1 MNSIYPYATLNGGPQ
16 FPLESVPNL
25 IREAIIG
32 AASKTKAPLPL
43 IFASAMAPVSLLCQG
58 LTDVSPAEGLTFPVS
73 CNFCT
78 VAESGER
85 KSTVDKLFMAPIH
98 KFEREAEIRYGNAIQ
113 QYETEREIW
122 EEELKALK
130 SNLNKQVKKNQPTEE
145 IKESI
150 RTHRETIPQEPF
162 RIKLLA
168 SDITPAA
175 LQFELY
181 KGGGSIGLHSAEG
194 DIILGGQ
201 AIQNLGLLNDLW
213 DGASFTVSRR
223 CSESFSVHGARLSAS
238 LMVQDAP
245 LRKYFKRAQQQ
256 ARGSGFLA
264 RFFFARP
271 DSTIGTRTG
280 PTLEGYQLLL
290 APYYRRLQ
298 QLIEDYAHK
307 TKTKA
312 RSDRQKLTFTP
323 EAQLRWGDISEYI
336 EREMAE
342 NGCYYSLRDFASK
355 EGNKVARLAALFH
368 HFNGDEGGIPEKTL
382 LDAQK
387 ISEWYLGEALF
398 LFGTKPAEP
407 QHIQDADLLWKWLN
421 ERFIDNGGWPLM
433 RSKISPGVPS
443 QLRKPGRL
451 QPALDHLCKTYRISV
466 AFYGRGM
473 YIAPYG
479 FHWQGNN
486 GQYY

>member
-1 MNSIYPYATLNGGPQ
+1 MNSIYPLATLNGGPQ

-32 AASKTKAPLPL
+32 TASKTKAPLPL
-43 IFASAMAPVSLLCQG
+43 IFASAMAPVSLVCQG

-73 CNFCT
+73 SNFLT

-85 KSTVDKLFMAPIH
+85 KSTVDKIFMAPIH
-98 KFEREAEIRYGNAIQ
+98 EFEREAGIRYGNTIQ

-122 EEELKALK
+122 EEVLKALK
-130 SNLNKQVKKNQPTEE
+130 SNLNKQVKNKQPTEE

-150 RTHRETIPQEPF
+150 REHRETIPQEPF
-162 RIKLLA
+162 RIQFLA

-175 LQFELY
+175 LQFQLH
-181 KGGGSIGLHSAEG
+181 KGGGSTGLHSAEG

-223 CSESFSVHGARLSAS
+223 CSESFSVHGARLSAN

-264 RFFFARP
+264 RFFIARP

-280 PTLEGYQLLL
+280 STLEGYQQLL
-290 APYYRRLQ
+290 APYHRRMQ

-307 TKTKA
+307 TETKPL
-312 RSDRQKLTFTP
+312 SDRQKLTFTP
-323 EAQLRWGDISEYI
+323 EAQLQWGDIGEYL

-342 NGCYYSLRDFASK
+342 NGRYYSLRDFASK

-368 HFNGDEGGIPEKTL
+368 YFNGDEGGIPKKTL

-387 ISEWYLGEALF
+387 VSEWYLNEALC
-398 LFGTKPAEP
+398 LFGTQPEQP
-407 QHIQDADLLWKWLN
+407 QHVQDADLLWRWLH
-421 ERFIDNGGWPLM
+421 ERFMDNNGQPIT
-433 RSKISPGVPS
+433 RSWMSPRVPN
-443 QLRKPGRL
+443 QLRMPGRL
-451 QPALDHLCKTYRISV
+451 QPALEHLQSNYRV
-466 AFYGRGM
+466 AIAHNGRTM
-473 YIAPYG
+473 LIAPYN
-479 FHWQGNN
+479 FRW
-486 GQYY
+486 

>member
-16 FPLESVPNL
+16 FPLESVPDL

-78 VAESGER
+78 IAESGER

-98 KFEREAEIRYGNAIQ
+98 EFEHEAGIRYGNAIQ
-113 QYETEREIW
+113 QYETEQEIW
-122 EEELKALK
+122 EEELRALK

-150 RTHRETIPQEPF
+150 RAHRETIPQEPF
-162 RIKLLA
+162 RIQLLA

-175 LQFELY
+175 LQFQLH
-181 KGGGSIGLHSAEG
+181 KGGGSMALHSAEG

-201 AIQNLGLLNDLW
+201 AIQNLGMLNDLW
-213 DGASFTVSRR
+213 DGAPFTVTRRSSESFTV
-223 CSESFSVHGARLSAS
+223 HDARLSAS

-245 LRKYFKRAQQQ
+245 LRKYFSRAQQQ

-271 DSTIGTRTG
+271 ESAIGTRTG
-280 PTLEGYQLLL
+280 HTLENYRQLL
-290 APYYRRLQ
+290 APYHGRLGA
-298 QLIEDYAHK
+298 LLEAYLAETAK
-307 TKTKA
+307 NVP
-312 RSDRQKLTFTP
+312 SGRQKLTFTP
-323 EAQLRWGDISEYI
+323 EAQLRWMDMCDYF
-336 EREMAE
+336 ERQMAE
-342 NGCYYSLRDFASK
+342 NGSYYHLRDFASK

-368 HFNGDEGGIPEKTL
+368 YFSGAKGDIPEATVMQ
-382 LDAQK
+382 AQK
-387 ISEWYLGEALF
+387 ISEWYLNEALA
-398 LFGTKPAEP
+398 LFGPVPEVP
-407 QHIQDADLLWKWLN
+407 QHIQDAELLWKWLH
-421 ERFIDNGGWPLM
+421 EHFIDNNGQPLE
-433 RSKISPGVPS
+433 RSWASPRVPNK
-443 QLRKPGRL
+443 LREPGRL
-451 QPALDHLCKTYRISV
+451 RPALEYLCQIQRITFWRDHKTTL
-466 AFYGRGM
+466 
-473 YIAPYG
+473 IAPYG
-479 FHWQGNN
+479 WVP
-486 GQYY
+486 YAR